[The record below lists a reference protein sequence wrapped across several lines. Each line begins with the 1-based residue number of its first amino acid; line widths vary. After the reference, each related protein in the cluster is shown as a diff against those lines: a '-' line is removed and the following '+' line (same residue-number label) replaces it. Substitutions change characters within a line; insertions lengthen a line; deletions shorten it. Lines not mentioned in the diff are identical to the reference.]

1 MFFSGFICHKCSYIQ
16 YSVFTETN
24 NISERY
30 FWINERSC
38 GPSSQ
43 QYVSQ
48 QLTWSD
54 AQNYCKVNCSGTLIT
69 VETEAMNNMLL
80 NIYSPS
86 SPWIG
91 LRHEY
96 DNWNWSNSDP
106 VTYTNWKRTFSC
118 AVLQSD
124 GSWNDSDCNGFS
136 FCPQRDAK

>member
-1 MFFSGFICHKCSYIQ
+1 MQTPRREDPGSKP
-16 YSVFTETN
+16 
-24 NISERY
+24 
-30 FWINERSC
+30 RSPNC
-38 GPSSQ
+38 KA
-43 QYVSQ
+43 YVSQ

-69 VETEAMNNMLL
+69 VENEAMNNMLL
-80 NIYSPS
+80 NIYSPG

-124 GSWNDSDCNGFS
+124 GSWNDSDCNALNPFLCYNGES
-136 FCPQRDAK
+136 DLILSNVK